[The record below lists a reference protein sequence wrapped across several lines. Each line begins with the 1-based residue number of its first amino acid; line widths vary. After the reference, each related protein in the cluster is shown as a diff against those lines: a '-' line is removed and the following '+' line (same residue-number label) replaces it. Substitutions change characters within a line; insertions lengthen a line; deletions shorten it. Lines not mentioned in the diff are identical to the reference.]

1 MGDPKGFQKYTR
13 RPPKKRRPA
22 ERVND
27 FSEIYE
33 PFARE
38 TLQQQAARCMNCGVP
53 TCHAG
58 CPLGNL
64 IPDWNHAVYRGQWQ
78 KAIDLLHR
86 TNNFPEFTGRLCP
99 APCEPA
105 CVLAINEPP
114 VTIEAIE
121 KEIIEHAFAQG
132 WIGPEPPEV
141 ETGKSV
147 AVAGSGPAGLACAQ
161 QLRRAGHSVTV
172 FERADR
178 IGGLLRYG
186 IPDFK
191 MDKRV
196 LDRRLVQMQK
206 EGVRFET
213 GREVG
218 RDIKEQEL
226 AAFDA
231 VVYCIGTTAARDL
244 NIPRRGLKG
253 IHLAMDF
260 LIQQNRRVANPEY
273 RPHAGEE
280 IHARDKHVI
289 VIGGGDTGS
298 DCIGTCHRQG
308 AASVVNLELMPRP
321 PETRP
326 EKNPWPFWPMTL
338 RTSTSHEEGG
348 ERHWGILTREF
359 VGDQG
364 RVTGLK
370 TVHVRM
376 DTGADGRR
384 TVNEVPGTEQHWPA
398 DLVLLALGFAGPETA
413 AITARSGIALD
424 EGGHFKTDAS
434 YMTSVPGVFA
444 AGDARRGQSLVVW
457 AISEG
462 REAARAVDIYL
473 TGTTRLPGKGEGDLE
488 G

>member
-1 MGDPKGFQKYTR
+1 MGDPKGFQKYSRQT
-13 RPPKKRRPA
+13 PKKRNSA
-22 ERVND
+22 ERIND
-27 FSEIYE
+27 FSEIYA

-38 TLQQQAARCMNCGVP
+38 TLRQQAARCMSCGVP

-78 KAIDLLHR
+78 KAVELLHR

-121 KEIIEHAFAQG
+121 KEIIEFAFAQG
-132 WIGPEPPEV
+132 WVKPEPPEA
-141 ETGKSV
+141 ETGKSL
-147 AVAGSGPAGLACAQ
+147 AIAGSGPAGLACAQ
-161 QLRRAGHSVTV
+161 QLCRAGHSVTV

-191 MDKRV
+191 MDKQV
-196 LDRRLVQMQK
+196 LDRRLAQMRK

-213 GREVG
+213 GVDVG
-218 RDIKEQEL
+218 RDLGKAEI

-231 VVYCIGTTAARDL
+231 VVYCIGTTVARDL
-244 NIPRRGLKG
+244 QIPGRELDG
-253 IHLAMDF
+253 IHFAMDF
-260 LIQQNRRVANPEY
+260 LTQQNRRLAEPDFK
-273 RPHAGEE
+273 PHPREE
-280 IHARDKHVI
+280 IHAKDKRVI

-298 DCIGTCHRQG
+298 DCTGTCHRQG
-308 AASVVNLELMPRP
+308 AASVVNFELMPRP

-326 EKNPWPFWPMTL
+326 EQNPWPFWPLTL
-338 RTSTSHEEGG
+338 RTSPSHEEGG
-348 ERHWGILTREF
+348 ERHWGILTKEF
-359 VGDQG
+359 VGEQG

-370 TVHVRM
+370 TVHVRL

-384 TVNEVPGTEQHWPA
+384 TVSEIPGTEQHWPA
-398 DLVLLALGFAGPETA
+398 DLVLLAMGFTGPETA
-413 AITARSGIALD
+413 AVSAQSAVVIDGRGHIQTD
-424 EGGHFKTDAS
+424 EG
-434 YMTSVPGVFA
+434 YMTNVDGVFA
-444 AGDARRGQSLVVW
+444 AGDARRGQSLIVW
-457 AISEG
+457 AIFEG

-473 TGTTRLPGKGEGDLE
+473 TGTTRLPSKGEGDLE